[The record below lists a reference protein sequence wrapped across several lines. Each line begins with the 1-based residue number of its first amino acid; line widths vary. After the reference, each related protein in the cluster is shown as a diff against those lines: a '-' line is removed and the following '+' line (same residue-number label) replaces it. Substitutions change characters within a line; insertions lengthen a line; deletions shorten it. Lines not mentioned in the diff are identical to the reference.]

1 MACTNCSTKTDS
13 NGVPRG
19 CQSNGTCGTDSC
31 NKLAVFDWLS
41 NMVYPNS
48 DSIFD
53 IVEVRF
59 KNGRKDF
66 YRYPSGMTV
75 AMGDIV
81 ATETSPGHD
90 VGIVSLVGELVKVQM
105 KKKKADPEGEILK
118 IYRKAT
124 QKDIDIWQEVRE
136 KEEPVRMR
144 AREIA
149 INLNLEMKISD
160 VEFQGDGSKAT
171 FYYTAS
177 ERVDFRQLIKEFA
190 REFSIRIEMKQVG
203 FRQEAARLGGVGS
216 CGRELCCSTWLTDFR
231 SVNTA
236 AARYQQLSLNPQK
249 LAGQCGKLKCCL
261 NFELDTYLEALKD
274 MPDSDTKL
282 MTVKGIAFCQK
293 IDIFKGQMWFAY
305 ANNSANWY
313 VLTTEQV
320 KEILELNAQNEKGN
334 ELESYSEEVPSD
346 KDQFQNAIEQD
357 SVTRFDQPKRRK
369 KNTKSKGKPGDREGN
384 ASSKGGEEKEA
395 SSARDDRKRRP
406 RTKPTRNADGK
417 DRPVGKEE
425 NRKSE
430 DRKERSEGKA
440 EGRPQRKPEDRKE
453 RSEGKA
459 EGRPERK
466 SEGRVERKPRDRNEK
481 SEGKPEGKS
490 DKKVENREPKSG
502 NEQGTEENKG
512 KNQKPKSNKPKQRK
526 PRPTN
531 PNTNPTNKQDG
542 ENK

>member
-395 SSARDDRKRRP
+395 SNARDDRKRKP

-430 DRKERSEGKA
+430 DRKERSEVKA

-466 SEGRVERKPRDRNEK
+466 PRDRNEK
-481 SEGKPEGKS
+481 SEGKPAGRS
-490 DKKVENREPKSG
+490 DKKIENREPKSG

>member
-293 IDIFKGQMWFAY
+293 IDIFKAQMWFAY

-313 VLTTEQV
+313 VLTTDQV

-334 ELESYSEEVPSD
+334 ELESYSEDVPSD
-346 KDQFQNAIEQD
+346 KDHFQNAVEQD
-357 SVTRFDQPKRRK
+357 SVTRFDQPKRRR
-369 KNTKSKGKPGDREGN
+369 KNTKGKGKPADREGN
-384 ASSKGGEEKEA
+384 T
-395 SSARDDRKRRP
+395 SAKSTEPRTGDNREGSNVREDRKRRP
-406 RTKPTRNADGK
+406 KNRATKPAEGTERAENKDG
-417 DRPVGKEE
+417 
-425 NRKSE
+425 
-430 DRKERSEGKA
+430 DRKTG
-440 EGRPQRKPEDRKE
+440 GR
-453 RSEGKA
+453 G

-466 SEGRVERKPRDRNEK
+466 PADRKERSTGRPERQVESKLDGKTEGRPERKPRDRKERP
-481 SEGKPEGKS
+481 EGKPENKN
-490 DKKVENREPKSG
+490 ENREPKGG
-502 NEQGTEENKG
+502 NEGGVADKD
-512 KNQKPKSNKPKQRK
+512 KVQKPRSNKPKPRK
-526 PRPTN
+526 PRPAN

>member
-293 IDIFKGQMWFAY
+293 IDIFKAQMWFAY

-313 VLTTEQV
+313 VLTTDQV

-334 ELESYSEEVPSD
+334 ELESYSEDVTSD
-346 KDQFQNAIEQD
+346 KDHFQNAVEQD
-357 SVTRFDQPKRRK
+357 SVTRFDQPKRKR
-369 KNTKSKGKPGDREGN
+369 KNTKGKGKPADRDGNTPARTTEG
-384 ASSKGGEEKEA
+384 KGGEDRETSNQREN
-395 SSARDDRKRRP
+395 RKRRP
-406 RTKPTRNADGK
+406 NNRAAKPAEGTE
-417 DRPVGKEE
+417 RPESKEGERKPAGRSE
-425 NRKSE
+425 NRSE
-430 DRKERSEGKA
+430 RKPADRKERPTGRPERQA
-440 EGRPQRKPEDRKE
+440 EG
-453 RSEGKA
+453 RSEGKT

-466 SEGRVERKPRDRNEK
+466 PRDRKERPEGRPEKKNEK
-481 SEGKPEGKS
+481 
-490 DKKVENREPKSG
+490 REPNVG
-502 NEQGTEENKG
+502 NDGGATDKD
-512 KNQKPKSNKPKQRK
+512 KAQKPRSNKPKPRK
-526 PRPTN
+526 PRPAN